1 MNGALRMLAAGIS
14 LSLLLA
20 AGGAEAQRVP
30 FAYGKRGDPLL
41 ASRFKVFDIGWR
53 LPMVERQLL
62 AYRPRELAGPA
73 VDELTGEI
81 VVATSD
87 GRVRLLTS
95 SGREIRETSIGTAAT
110 GTPLVT
116 DMAIYVGG
124 ADGAL
129 HALARFDG
137 VEMWSAFLGAEVIER
152 PVASGGTIF
161 VGTDHDAVHA
171 LDEES
176 GESKWVYRRETGAQ
190 LSIRGGTGVS
200 EGDGRIYAGFS
211 DGAVVALAPNDGRI
225 LWQAPLAAGD
235 IAKFPDSDAVPVFR
249 DGTLFVTVFNEGTF
263 ALDASNGR
271 PRWKAETRGATSL
284 QLAGDL
290 LLVGGSDAWAL
301 HAATGAVAWTVDL
314 GKGWSSQPLAVG
326 KLVVL
331 SGAPG
336 MLFVDRESGRPLRVF
351 DPGSSFASP
360 PAARG
365 DDIYALSNLGYLYAL
380 RTAVK

>member
-1 MNGALRMLAAGIS
+1 MAAGLRTIATGISLAVALAAG
-14 LSLLLA
+14 A
-20 AGGAEAQRVP
+20 ADAQRVP
-30 FAYGKRGDPLL
+30 FSYGKRGDPLL
-41 ASRFKVFDIGWR
+41 EPRFKVFDIAWR
-53 LPMVERQLL
+53 LPLVERQIL

-73 VDELTGEI
+73 VDELTGEV

-95 SGREIRETSIGTAAT
+95 SGREIWESSIGAAAT
-110 GTPLVT
+110 GTPLLT
-116 DMAIYVGG
+116 DMAVFVGA

-137 VEMWSAFLGAEVIER
+137 AELWSSFLGAEVVER
-152 PVASGGTIF
+152 PVAVGGTVF

-171 LDEES
+171 LDEAS
-176 GESKWVYRRETGAQ
+176 GEARWVYRRDPGST
-190 LSIRGGTGVS
+190 LTIRGGTGVS

-211 DGAVVALAPNDGRI
+211 DGAVVALAPDDGRI

-235 IAKFPDSDAVPVFR
+235 LDKFPDSDAVPVYR
-249 DGTLFVTVFNEGTF
+249 DGTLYVTVFNEGTY
-263 ALDASNGR
+263 ALDATNGR
-271 PRWKAETRGATSL
+271 VRWQASTRGATSL
-284 QLAGDL
+284 RLDGDL

-301 HAATGAVAWTVDL
+301 DAATGALAWTVDL
-314 GKGWSSQPLAVG
+314 GRGWTTQPLVVG

-336 MLFVDRESGRPLRVF
+336 MLFVERDSGRPLRVF
-351 DPGSSFASP
+351 DPGSSFASQ

-365 DDIYALSNLGYLYAL
+365 NDIYALSNLGYLYAL
-380 RTAVK
+380 RTALK